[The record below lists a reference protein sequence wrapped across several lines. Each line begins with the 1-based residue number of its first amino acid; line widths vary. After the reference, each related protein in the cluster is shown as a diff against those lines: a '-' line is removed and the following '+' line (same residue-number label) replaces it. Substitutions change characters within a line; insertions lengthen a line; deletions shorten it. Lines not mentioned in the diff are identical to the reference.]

1 MKVIL
6 LRLSEKGLG
15 RARPHVVLWATT
27 AIPETLIVVEW
38 PQMAACRDTLAA
50 SGRSGGPAG
59 SPQGQDAVMAEPVPT
74 ARLVGVVEHGA
85 AEGTLVALFQ
95 LLHKLVLHVRLKVQ
109 GNGVA
114 RILAGEATGHT
125 SLLLKIG
132 HPGGS
137 EEKENSVCEHQN
149 Q

>member
-27 AIPETLIVVEW
+27 AIPETLIVVER
-38 PQMAACRDTLAA
+38 PQTAAHRDTLAA
-50 SGRSGGPAG
+50 SGQSGGPAR
-59 SPQGQDAVMAEPVPT
+59 SPQGQDAVMAEPMPA
-74 ARLVGVVEHGA
+74 ARLVGVVEHRA

-95 LLHKLVLHVRLKVQ
+95 LLHKLVLRVGLEVQ

-149 Q
+149 R